1 MKLPIYSR
9 LRCHFVPGPPQ
20 RRTSREESC
29 CAHFRKTKTDSDL
42 GPHFANFSCV
52 TAHVDHSWTKQQLH
66 SGLEGI
72 CSLQVLSYSTPT
84 GAVSG
89 PLMETKSYWK
99 VPQASRRHKHTRS
112 GIAVLPELLIE
123 AKIAYAVRHVS
134 NSVLNLWWEKKY
146 INTYFFIWASYTLV
160 SVYVIRQSVPAPSP
174 GWILTYMYIYMQ
186 GLSNNFFF
194 F

>member
-1 MKLPIYSR
+1 MLSDFPCPLQPLSYQVARTCTQRCS
-9 LRCHFVPGPPQ
+9 CHFVPCLPQ
-20 RRTSREESC
+20 RETSGKESC
-29 CAHFRKTKTDSDL
+29 WAHFRKTKTDVDP

-52 TAHVDHSWTKQQLH
+52 IAHVDCTWTKQQFQDWR
-66 SGLEGI
+66 LEGI

-99 VPQASRRHKHTRS
+99 APQASWRHRHTRS

-134 NSVLNLWWEKKY
+134 NSVWKLW
-146 INTYFFIWASYTLV
+146 
-160 SVYVIRQSVPAPSP
+160 
-174 GWILTYMYIYMQ
+174 
-186 GLSNNFFF
+186 
-194 F
+194 